1 MRAYLAA
8 VLAVLWKD
16 FLLEVRAKEVVTPVL
31 VFALLVVI
39 TFNFVF
45 ERQSSLVH
53 VVAAGAMWAS
63 FTFGGILGLGRTFAL
78 ERERGGLDGL
88 ALCPVGR
95 DAIYLGKLLGSFLFM
110 LAVEAVM
117 LPVLSILFDLPLVLP
132 VLWLV
137 VVLATLGFAAVGTVF
152 SALAVNTRAREV
164 LLPVLFFPI
173 VVPVIIAAVEST
185 SAVFQGGGWAE
196 IGQWVGI
203 TAAFDAAFIVVSAA
217 LFQFTLGE

>member
-1 MRAYLAA
+1 VRAYGGA
-8 VLAVLWKD
+8 VLAILWKD

-45 ERQSSLVH
+45 DRERSSAG
-53 VVAAGAMWAS
+53 VVASGAMWAS
-63 FTFGGILGLGRTFAL
+63 FTFGGILGLGRAFAL

-95 DAIYLGKLLGSFLFM
+95 DAIYLGKLLSSLLFM

-132 VLWLV
+132 ALWLV
-137 VVLATLGFAAVGTVF
+137 VVLATLGFASVGTVF
-152 SALAVNTRAREV
+152 SALAANTRAREV
-164 LLPVLFFPI
+164 LLPVLFFPV

-185 SAVFQGGGWAE
+185 SVLFQGGGWAE
-196 IGQWVGI
+196 IGQWVGLL
-203 TAAFDAAFIVVSAA
+203 AAFDAVFIVVSAA
-217 LFQFTLGE
+217 LFQFVVAE